1 MGTGQNLRSE
11 LCHMSK
17 TNRTMAYGNS
27 RSLELEIKRRST
39 QNNFCADCQARIRMC
54 NTAHV
59 SSFW

>member
-39 QNNFCADCQARIRMC
+39 QNNFCAARLESECVTLHM
-54 NTAHV
+54 
-59 SSFW
+59 